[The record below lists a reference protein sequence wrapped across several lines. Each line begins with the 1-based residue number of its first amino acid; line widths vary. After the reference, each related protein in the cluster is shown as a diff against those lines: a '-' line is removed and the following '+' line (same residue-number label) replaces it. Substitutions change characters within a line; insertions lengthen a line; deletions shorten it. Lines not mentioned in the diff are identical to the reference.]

1 MIPAEVSPGQV
12 STTAAAK
19 ESDAATWYAPGQ
31 SDPASGEKISLVLYQ
46 TTSFVV
52 TIDGSGNLNWTGK
65 KHIKYAPDFGKIES
79 QVALSENL
87 VDRIFAGNENKI
99 SYKKMLGNALARLLD
114 DKKSAS
120 AKTMLKEINHRI
132 LEHGKERVRMAYII
146 YALGALAFVCIC
158 LAMLIFW
165 GDKISPRLRVNT
177 SLFQGLTC
185 IFLGGIGAFI
195 STFFRF
201 KDYKGSLV
209 SGLPIH
215 RLDGALRIVYG
226 MVAGLFLCFAI
237 KGDIIAGFASDKGL
251 IWIMY
256 FLAMVAGASEIL
268 VPNLI
273 KQTETQVGLKPADDA
288 AAEGGGKNGK
298 KTDDTTED
306 DGTHEEEN
314 EDGDEEEE
322 PKDPKDPEEENK
334 PGETEQVENAP
345 KPKEGTTENDQNGSE
360 TKKEGKDGGS

>member
-1 MIPAEVSPGQV
+1 
-12 STTAAAK
+12 
-19 ESDAATWYAPGQ
+19 
-31 SDPASGEKISLVLYQ
+31 
-46 TTSFVV
+46 
-52 TIDGSGNLNWTGK
+52 
-65 KHIKYAPDFGKIES
+65 
-79 QVALSENL
+79 
-87 VDRIFAGNENKI
+87 
-99 SYKKMLGNALARLLD
+99 
-114 DKKSAS
+114 
-120 AKTMLKEINHRI
+120 
-132 LEHGKERVRMAYII
+132 
-146 YALGALAFVCIC
+146 
-158 LAMLIFW
+158 MLIFW

-226 MVAGLFLCFAI
+226 MVAALFLCFAI